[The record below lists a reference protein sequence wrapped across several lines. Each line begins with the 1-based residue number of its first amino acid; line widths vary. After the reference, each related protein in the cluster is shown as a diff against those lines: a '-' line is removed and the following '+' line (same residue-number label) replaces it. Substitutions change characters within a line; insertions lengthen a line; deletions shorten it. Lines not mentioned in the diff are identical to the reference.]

1 MPKSGIYHVQFDR
14 NKLDICLKI
23 YGLSKTEL
31 AELMDVQRRTLYLW
45 LGSGTLPVDRY
56 LQLLDLFGKLDKKV
70 IENMGLN
77 IGAKIV

>member
-1 MPKSGIYHVQFDR
+1 MPKSGVYHVQFDR

-31 AELMDVQRRTLYLW
+31 AELMDVKRRTLYLW